1 LLNKLKLLK
10 MSELLNSGKVG
21 LTVFKNLA
29 EQRKAIVDSWS
40 DSGLLDEGYD
50 MQGNPI
56 RMKGI
61 KAANVAQLLENQA
74 AAMLNEVTL
83 DSSAGRFDTV
93 AFPIVRRVFSRL
105 LANEIVSVQ
114 PLALPSGL
122 LFYMDARVSYNG
134 TDTTYNANPPGIVN
148 GTGTRSIVAPQNTA
162 NGQAG
167 PNFADS
173 SAYERFYNNQGFDM
187 SFGTGETVNGV
198 ASASANTA
206 WAGGLNNMTFDLTA
220 SFNISKQQSSATV
233 RFVAMQDI
241 YYSGASGNVLIAA
254 SGATVPYYHAV
265 QTWTEDQ
272 FAGGVAN
279 VVIDLRPAGVYGSDF
294 NPAMFNTGATVFGAL
309 TSINLLPKYEIFNDL
324 EAKSEMAE
332 LTIRF
337 SSVTV
342 NTVTRKLR
350 AHWTPE
356 LAQDLEAYHS
366 IDAEAELTALL
377 SEHVAAEIDREIII
391 DLINGAPFRAR
402 WDYNG
407 LSSNA
412 NFFGTQKDWN
422 QTLITRINELS
433 AQIHKATLR
442 GGANWIV
449 CSAEAGAIFDDL
461 EYFHV
466 DGSAAPESE
475 KYNLGVEKIGNLGSR
490 YVVYKDPYLPANIVL
505 LGHKGNTFLEAGYIY
520 APYIPLQLTQ
530 TITDPNDFTP
540 RKGIMT
546 RYAKKM
552 VNNRFYAVVYIDN
565 INRY

>member
-1 LLNKLKLLK
+1 
-10 MSELLNSGKVG
+10 
-21 LTVFKNLA
+21 
-29 EQRKAIVDSWS
+29 
-40 DSGLLDEGYD
+40 
-50 MQGNPI
+50 
-56 RMKGI
+56 
-61 KAANVAQLLENQA
+61 
-74 AAMLNEVTL
+74 
-83 DSSAGRFDTV
+83 
-93 AFPIVRRVFSRL
+93 
-105 LANEIVSVQ
+105 
-114 PLALPSGL
+114 
-122 LFYMDARVSYNG
+122 
-134 TDTTYNANPPGIVN
+134 
-148 GTGTRSIVAPQNTA
+148 
-162 NGQAG
+162 
-167 PNFADS
+167 
-173 SAYERFYNNQGFDM
+173 M
-187 SFGTGETVNGV
+187 SFGTGFTVTDAELAPNALLFAGGML
-198 ASASANTA
+198 NTA
-206 WAGGLNNMTFDLTA
+206 TTLVDMNV
-220 SFNISKQQSSATV
+220 SKQQSSASL
-233 RFVAMQDI
+233 RFSATTAI
-241 YYSGASGNVLIAA
+241 YYSGAAGNTLIVAEGGNIPFF
-254 SGATVPYYHAV
+254 SSV
-265 QTWTEDQ
+265 QTWAQDQ
-272 FAGGVAN
+272 YADNIARIVL
-279 VVIDLRPAGVYGSDF
+279 DLRPAGVYGSDF
-294 NPAMFNTGATVFGAL
+294 NAAMLNDGSLFGAAFNV
-309 TSINLLPKYEIFNDL
+309 TFMPAYEIYNDL

-402 WDYNG
+402 WDYKG
-407 LSSNA
+407 LASNA

-552 VNNRFYAVVYIDN
+552 VNNRFYGVVYIDN
-565 INRY
+565 INKY

>member
-1 LLNKLKLLK
+1 

-21 LTVFKNLA
+21 LTVFKDLA
-29 EQRKAIVDSWS
+29 EQRKAIVRNWS
-40 DSGLLDEGYD
+40 ESGLLDNLSG
-50 MQGNPI
+50 
-56 RMKGI
+56 MKRTNI
-61 KAANVAQLLENQA
+61 AQLLENQA
-74 AAMLNEVTL
+74 HHMLNEVTL
-83 DSSAGRFDTV
+83 DASAGRFDTV

-122 LFYMDARVSYNG
+122 LFYMDARVSYDGSDN
-134 TDTTYNANPPGIVN
+134 TQANPISHATQFAGEN
-148 GTGTRSIVAPQNTA
+148 TYKVAPANTA
-162 NGQAG
+162 NGKPG
-167 PNFADS
+167 PHFADTT
-173 SAYERFYNNQGFDM
+173 AYERFYNNRGFDL
-187 SFGTGETVNGV
+187 SFGTGETVTYAYQSTTLSGNSFTNGLAAV
-198 ASASANTA
+198 TA
-206 WAGGLNNMTFDLTA
+206 DLGTDFD
-220 SFNISKQQSSATV
+220 ISKQQSSATV
-233 RFVAMQDI
+233 RFSAQTAI
-241 YYSGASGNVLIAA
+241 YYSAGSQNILIVAAGGNIPFF
-254 SGATVPYYHAV
+254 SQMQQWGY
-265 QTWTEDQ
+265 DQ
-272 FAGGVAN
+272 FAGNQAKIVF
-279 VVIDLRPAGVYGSDF
+279 DLRPASVIGTDF
-294 NPAMFNTGATVFGAL
+294 NYAMLNNGSTQFGATFA
-309 TSINLLPKYEIFNDL
+309 IPFNAAFEIYNNLEG
-324 EAKSEMAE
+324 KSEMAE
-332 LTIRF
+332 ITLRF

-342 NTVTRKLR
+342 NTITRKLR

-391 DLINGAPFRAR
+391 DIANQAPFRAR
-402 WDYNG
+402 WDYQG
-407 LSSNA
+407 LANNA

-442 GGANWIV
+442 GGANWVV

-466 DGSAAPESE
+466 DTSAAPESE

-490 YVVYKDPYLPANIVL
+490 YVVYKDPYLPSSLII
-505 LGHKGNTFLEAGYIY
+505 LGHKGNTFLEAGYVY

-552 VNNRFYAVVYIDN
+552 VNNRFYAVIIIDN
-565 INRY
+565 INTY

>member
-1 LLNKLKLLK
+1 

-21 LTVFKNLA
+21 LTVFRNLA
-29 EQRKAIVDSWS
+29 EQRQAIVRNWD
-40 DSGLLDEGYD
+40 DSGLLEGLR
-50 MQGNPI
+50 G
-56 RMKGI
+56 MK
-61 KAANVAQLLENQA
+61 KANTAQLMENQA
-74 AAMLNEVTL
+74 QAMLNEVTL

-122 LFYMDARVSYNG
+122 LFYMDARVSFNG
-134 TDTTYNANPPGIVN
+134 SDTTFDNPVTPNYPSPWNANPGAPKY
-148 GTGTRSIVAPQNTA
+148 SKVAPANTA

-167 PNFADS
+167 PTFADTT
-173 SAYERFYNNQGFDM
+173 AYERFYNNRGFDL
-187 SFGTGETVNGV
+187 SFGSGYTSIGTTQAVVATSFTNGIAAV
-198 ASASANTA
+198 SNIPLG
-206 WAGGLNNMTFDLTA
+206 AGWNVST
-220 SFNISKQQSSATV
+220 SQSSATL
-233 RFVAMQDI
+233 RFSASTNI
-241 YYSGASGNVLIAA
+241 YYSGANGNTLIVAQGGNVPFYNQIQSYTQDLFA
-254 SGATVPYYHAV
+254 SGQA
-265 QTWTEDQ
+265 D
-272 FAGGVAN
+272 
-279 VVIDLRPAGVYGSDF
+279 VVFDLRPAGVYGADF
-294 NPAMFNTGATVFGAL
+294 NPALINDGTLFGAGF
-309 TSINLLPKYEIFNDL
+309 TISITPAYEIFNDL
-324 EAKSEMAE
+324 EGKSEMGE
-332 LTIRF
+332 ITIRF

-342 NTVTRKLR
+342 NTETRKLR

-377 SEHVAAEIDREIII
+377 SEHIAAEIDREIII
-391 DLINGAPFRAR
+391 DLINQAPFRAR
-402 WDYNG
+402 WDYKG
-407 LSSNA
+407 LSNNA

-422 QTLITRINELS
+422 QTLITRVNELS
-433 AQIHKATLR
+433 AQIHKSTLR

-466 DGSAAPESE
+466 DGSAQPESE

-490 YVVYKDPYLPANIVL
+490 YVVYKDPYLPAPIVL

-530 TITDPNDFTP
+530 TIYDPNDFTP

-552 VNNRFYAVVYIDN
+552 VNNRFYGVIYIDN
-565 INRY
+565 INTY

>member
-1 LLNKLKLLK
+1 

-29 EQRKAIVDSWS
+29 EQRKAIVDSWA

-50 MQGNPI
+50 REGNPI

-74 AAMLNEVTL
+74 ASMLNEVTL

-134 TDTTYNANPPGIVN
+134 ADTKYEATPPGITN
-148 GTGTRSIVAPQNTA
+148 GSGTRDIVAPQNTA

-167 PNFADS
+167 PNFAS
-173 SAYERFYNNQGFDM
+173 TTAYERFYNNQGFDM
-187 SFGTGETVNGV
+187 SFGTGETVTGTFQESGATNWV
-198 ASASANTA
+198 
-206 WAGGLNNMTFDLTA
+206 GGLFNMTFDLNVGGNGQ
-220 SFNISKQQSSATV
+220 FDVSKQQSSATV
-233 RFVAMQDI
+233 RFSAATDI
-241 YYSGASGNVLIAA
+241 YYSGANGNVLLVAEGGNI
-254 SGATVPYYHAV
+254 PYFHSV
-265 QTWTEDQ
+265 QTWAEDQ
-272 FAGGVAN
+272 FAGGVAR
-279 VVIDLRPAGVYGSDF
+279 VVLDLRPAGVYGTDF
-294 NPAMFNTGATVFGAL
+294 DADMLNDGAGNFGAYS
-309 TSINLLPKYEIFNDL
+309 TFNVGAYPAFEIFNDL

-552 VNNRFYAVVYIDN
+552 VNNRFYGVVYIDN
-565 INRY
+565 INTY

>member
-1 LLNKLKLLK
+1 
-10 MSELLNSGKVG
+10 MSELLNSGRVG
-21 LTVFKNLA
+21 LTVFKDLA
-29 EQRKAIVDSWS
+29 EQRQAIVRNWS
-40 DSGLLDEGYD
+40 ESGLLEGTT
-50 MQGNPI
+50 G
-56 RMKGI
+56 MKRTNI
-61 KAANVAQLLENQA
+61 AQLLENQA
-74 AAMLNEVTL
+74 HHMLNEVTL
-83 DSSAGRFDTV
+83 DASAGRFDTV

-122 LFYMDARVSYNG
+122 LFYMDARVSYAGSDN
-134 TDTTYNANPPGIVN
+134 TQANPVN
-148 GTGTRSIVAPQNTA
+148 RDVDTWNTEGNTGPYSKVAPANTA
-162 NGQAG
+162 NGQGG
-167 PNFADS
+167 PVFAET
-173 SAYERFYNNQGFDM
+173 SAYERFYNNRGFDL
-187 SFGTGETVNGV
+187 SYGSGYTVVGSVKAVPYSGCSNGLY
-198 ASASANTA
+198 ST
-206 WAGGLNNMTFDLTA
+206 TFDLGATFD
-220 SFNISKQQSSATV
+220 SNKQQSSATL
-233 RFVAMQDI
+233 RFSAGTAI
-241 YYSGASGNVLIAA
+241 YYSAGSQNILIVHAGAG
-254 SGATVPYYHAV
+254 VPFFSQV
-265 QTWTEDQ
+265 QTWGHDM
-272 FAGGVAN
+272 FDGAN
-279 VVIDLRPAGVYGSDF
+279 HTAKVVLDLRPPSVLGADF
-294 NPAMFNTGATVFGAL
+294 NTLMLNNGAGTFGVTVTTNITPAF
-309 TSINLLPKYEIFNDL
+309 EIFNDL
-324 EAKSEMAE
+324 EGKSEMAE
-332 LTIRF
+332 ITLRF

-342 NTVTRKLR
+342 NTITRKLR

-391 DLINGAPFRAR
+391 DIANQAPFRAR
-402 WDYNG
+402 WDYQG
-407 LSSNA
+407 LANNA

-422 QTLITRINELS
+422 QTLITRVNELS

-466 DGSAAPESE
+466 DTSASPESE

-490 YVVYKDPYLPANIVL
+490 YIVYKDPYLPAQLVI

-552 VNNRFYAVVYIDN
+552 VNNRFYGVIYIDN
-565 INRY
+565 INTY

>member
-1 LLNKLKLLK
+1 MSQSTLLR
-10 MSELLNSGKVG
+10 SGKVG
-21 LTVFKNLA
+21 YSVFKNLA
-29 EQRKAIVDSWS
+29 EQRNAIMNNWGA
-40 DSGLLDEGYD
+40 SGLLDELDGFE
-50 MQGNPI
+50 
-56 RMKGI
+56 RS
-61 KAANVAQLLENQA
+61 NVAQLLENQA
-74 AAMLNEVTL
+74 AGMLNEVTL
-83 DSSAGRFDTV
+83 DASAGRFDTV

-105 LANEIVSVQ
+105 LANELVSVQ

-122 LFYMDARVSYNG
+122 LFYMDARVSYAGADN
-134 TDTTYNANPPGIVN
+134 TQFSSQTRANYTTNSN
-148 GTGTRSIVAPQNTA
+148 SQKVAPSNTA
-162 NGQAG
+162 NQQGG
-167 PNFADS
+167 PQFADTT
-173 SAYERFYNNQGFDM
+173 AYERFYNNKGFDL
-187 SFGTGETVNGV
+187 SFGTGFTVTAATV
-198 ASASANTA
+198 DIASNLFTSGIYAQSFALTTA
-206 WAGGLNNMTFDLTA
+206 FD
-220 SFNISKQQSSATV
+220 ISKQQSSATL
-233 RFVAMQDI
+233 RFLSVDDPI
-241 YYSGASGNVLIAA
+241 YYSAGTSNTLIVAA
-254 SGATVPYYHAV
+254 DGEIQHYAQV
-265 QTWTEDQ
+265 QTWTADQ
-272 FAGGVAN
+272 FANNLAD
-279 VVIDLRPAGVYGSDF
+279 VVLDLRVAGVYGSSFDSTLL
-294 NPAMFNTGATVFGAL
+294 NDGAGNFGASH
-309 TSINLLPKYEIFNDL
+309 TITVMPAYEIFNDL
-324 EAKSEMAE
+324 EGKSEMAE

-407 LSSNA
+407 LSNNA

-422 QTLITRINELS
+422 QTLITRVNELS

-466 DGSAAPESE
+466 DGSAAPEVD
-475 KYNLGVEKIGNLGSR
+475 KYNLGVEKIGQLGSR
-490 YVVYKDPYLPANIVL
+490 YVVYKDPYLPAQIVL
-505 LGHKGNTFLEAGYIY
+505 IGHKGSTFLEAGYIY

-530 TITDPNDFTP
+530 TIYDPNDFTP

-552 VNNRFYAVVYIDN
+552 VNNRFYGVIYIDN
-565 INRY
+565 INTY

>member
-1 LLNKLKLLK
+1 
-10 MSELLNSGKVG
+10 
-21 LTVFKNLA
+21 
-29 EQRKAIVDSWS
+29 
-40 DSGLLDEGYD
+40 
-50 MQGNPI
+50 
-56 RMKGI
+56 
-61 KAANVAQLLENQA
+61 
-74 AAMLNEVTL
+74 MLYEVTL

-122 LFYMDARVSYNG
+122 LFYMDARVSFNGSDTTFNNPVTPNYQYGENG
-134 TDTTYNANPPGIVN
+134 TPLTAPGSNPFY
-148 GTGTRSIVAPQNTA
+148 SKVAAANTA

-167 PNFADS
+167 PNFADTT
-173 SAYERFYNNQGFDM
+173 AYERFYNNRGFDL
-187 SFGTGETVNGV
+187 SFGTGYTAIGTTQTLDAENF
-198 ASASANTA
+198 ASGILAVTNIPLGAGWNTS
-206 WAGGLNNMTFDLTA
+206 TA
-220 SFNISKQQSSATV
+220 QSSSTL
-233 RFVAMQDI
+233 RFSAGTAI
-241 YYSGASGNVLIAA
+241 YYSGANGNTLLVALGGNVPFYNQIQAYANDIFA
-254 SGATVPYYHAV
+254 SGQA
-265 QTWTEDQ
+265 D
-272 FAGGVAN
+272 
-279 VVIDLRPAGVYGSDF
+279 VIFDLRPAGVYGPDF
-294 NPAMFNTGATVFGAL
+294 NPLMLNNGSGTFGTAFNIPVVPAYQV
-309 TSINLLPKYEIFNDL
+309 FNDL
-324 EAKSEMAE
+324 EGKSEMGE
-332 LTIRF
+332 ITIRF

-342 NTVTRKLR
+342 NTETRKLR

-377 SEHVAAEIDREIII
+377 SEHIAAEIDREIII
-391 DLINGAPFRAR
+391 DLINQAPFRAR
-402 WDYNG
+402 WDYKG
-407 LSSNA
+407 LSNNA

-422 QTLITRINELS
+422 QTLITRVNELS
-433 AQIHKATLR
+433 AQIHKSTLR

-466 DGSAAPESE
+466 DGSAQPESE

-490 YVVYKDPYLPANIVL
+490 YIVYKDPYLPAPIVL

-530 TITDPNDFTP
+530 TIYDPNDFTP

-552 VNNRFYAVVYIDN
+552 VNNRFYGVIYIDN
-565 INRY
+565 INTY

>member
-1 LLNKLKLLK
+1 

-29 EQRKAIVDSWS
+29 EQRKAIVNSWS

-50 MQGNPI
+50 NAGNPI

-134 TDTTYNANPPGIVN
+134 ADTKFEATPPGITN
-148 GTGTRSIVAPQNTA
+148 GSGTRDIVAPQNTA

-167 PNFADS
+167 PNFAS
-173 SAYERFYNNQGFDM
+173 TTAYERFYNNQGFDM
-187 SFGTGETVNGV
+187 SFGTGETAVGV
-198 ASASANTA
+198 SGGTTA
-206 WAGGLNNMTFDLTA
+206 DAWVGGLNDL
-220 SFNISKQQSSATV
+220 SFNLTTGFDVSKQQSSATL
-233 RFVAMQDI
+233 RFSAVTDI
-241 YYSGASGNVLIAA
+241 YYSGANGNTLVVAA
-254 SGATVPYYHAV
+254 GGNIPFYHSV
-265 QTWTEDQ
+265 QTWAEDQ
-272 FAGGVAN
+272 FAGNVAR
-279 VVIDLRPAGVYGSDF
+279 VVLDLRPAGVYGSDF
-294 NPAMFNTGATVFGAL
+294 DANMLNNGTLFGSAFAITAVPAFEV
-309 TSINLLPKYEIFNDL
+309 FNDL

-366 IDAEAELTALL
+366 IDAEAELTAYVAEGEVLPVATR
-377 SEHVAAEIDREIII
+377 SFGAIGIFAIPEMGRFYRHV
-391 DLINGAPFRAR
+391 LIEKRYPHHGAVAFGHYGKAI
-402 WDYNG
+402 YNLFKYLG
-407 LSSNA
+407 V
-412 NFFGTQKDWN
+412 
-422 QTLITRINELS
+422 NELGFN
-433 AQIHKATLR
+433 QPKGML
-442 GGANWIV
+442 
-449 CSAEAGAIFDDL
+449 
-461 EYFHV
+461 
-466 DGSAAPESE
+466 
-475 KYNLGVEKIGNLGSR
+475 
-490 YVVYKDPYLPANIVL
+490 YKTENPF
-505 LGHKGNTFLEAGYIY
+505 K
-520 APYIPLQLTQ
+520 
-530 TITDPNDFTP
+530 
-540 RKGIMT
+540 
-546 RYAKKM
+546 
-552 VNNRFYAVVYIDN
+552 
-565 INRY
+565 

>member
-1 LLNKLKLLK
+1 

-21 LTVFKNLA
+21 LTIFRNLA
-29 EQRKAIVDSWS
+29 EQRKSIVTNWEN
-40 DSGLLDEGYD
+40 SGLLEGTR
-50 MQGNPI
+50 GVKKSNI
-56 RMKGI
+56 
-61 KAANVAQLLENQA
+61 AQLLENQA
-74 AAMLNEVTL
+74 QHMLNEVTL

-122 LFYMDARVSYNG
+122 LFYMDARVSWGDG
-134 TDTTYNANPPGIVN
+134 TDQADNTLQDPITRQQAADRSNAGK
-148 GTGTRSIVAPQNTA
+148 VAPGNTA
-162 NGQAG
+162 NGQTG
-167 PNFADS
+167 PNFAS
-173 SAYERFYNNQGFDM
+173 TTAYERFYNNRGFDL
-187 SFGTGETVNGV
+187 SFGTGETIFGTPQTLAYADISNGLQSV
-198 ASASANTA
+198 
-206 WAGGLNNMTFDLTA
+206 TFDLTTY
-220 SFNISKQQSSATV
+220 FDTSKQQSSATV
-233 RFVAMQDI
+233 RLSASTDI
-241 YYSGASGNVLIAA
+241 YYSAGSSNILIVAA
-254 SGATVPYYHAV
+254 GGDVPFYSQI

-272 FAGGVAN
+272 FAGNLAQ
-279 VVIDLRPAGVYGSDF
+279 VVLDLRPSSVQGADF
-294 NPAMFNTGATVFGAL
+294 NVSMLNDGAGTTATGVTITPA
-309 TSINLLPKYEIFNDL
+309 YEVFNDL
-324 EAKSEMAE
+324 EGKSEMAE
-332 LTIRF
+332 ITIRF

-391 DLINGAPFRAR
+391 DLVNGAPFKAR

-407 LSSNA
+407 LANNA

-442 GGANWIV
+442 GGANWVV

-466 DGSAAPESE
+466 DTSASPESE

-490 YVVYKDPYLPANIVL
+490 YVVYKDPYMPSNIVL
-505 LGHKGNTFLEAGYIY
+505 LGHKGNTFLEAGYVY

-552 VNNRFYAVVYIDN
+552 VNNRFYGVIIIDN
-565 INRY
+565 VNTYI

>member
-1 LLNKLKLLK
+1 

-21 LTVFKNLA
+21 LTVFRNLA
-29 EQRKAIVDSWS
+29 EQRQAIVRNWD
-40 DSGLLDEGYD
+40 DSGLLEGLRG
-50 MQGNPI
+50 M
-56 RMKGI
+56 R
-61 KAANVAQLLENQA
+61 KANTAQLMENQA
-74 AAMLNEVTL
+74 QAMLNEVTL

-122 LFYMDARVSYNG
+122 LFYMDARVSFDG
-134 TDTTYNANPPGIVN
+134 SDTTFNNPVTPNYPSPWNANPGAPEYVK
-148 GTGTRSIVAPQNTA
+148 VAAANTA

-167 PNFADS
+167 PTFADTT
-173 SAYERFYNNQGFDM
+173 AYERFYNNRGFDL
-187 SFGTGETVNGV
+187 SFGTGYTSIGTTQTIAATAFSNGIAAV
-198 ASASANTA
+198 SNIPLG
-206 WAGGLNNMTFDLTA
+206 AGWNVST
-220 SFNISKQQSSATV
+220 SQSSATL
-233 RFVAMQDI
+233 RFSAETAI
-241 YYSGASGNVLIAA
+241 YYSGANGNTLLVAQSGNVPFYNQIQAYA
-254 SGATVPYYHAV
+254 NDIFNSGQA
-265 QTWTEDQ
+265 D
-272 FAGGVAN
+272 
-279 VVIDLRPAGVYGSDF
+279 VVYDLRPAGVYGADF
-294 NPAMFNTGATVFGAL
+294 NPALLNNGTLFGAAFNIKV
-309 TSINLLPKYEIFNDL
+309 TPAYEIFNDL
-324 EAKSEMAE
+324 EGKSEMGE
-332 LTIRF
+332 ITIRF

-342 NTVTRKLR
+342 NTETRKLR

-377 SEHVAAEIDREIII
+377 SEHIAAEIDREIII
-391 DLINGAPFRAR
+391 DLINQAPFRAR
-402 WDYNG
+402 WDYKG
-407 LSSNA
+407 LSNNA

-422 QTLITRINELS
+422 QTLITRVNELS
-433 AQIHKATLR
+433 AQIHKSTLR

-466 DGSAAPESE
+466 DGSAQPESE

-490 YVVYKDPYLPANIVL
+490 YIVYKDPYLPAPIVL

-530 TITDPNDFTP
+530 TIYDPNDFTP

-552 VNNRFYAVVYIDN
+552 VNNRFYGVIYIDN
-565 INRY
+565 INTY

>member
-1 LLNKLKLLK
+1 

-21 LTVFKNLA
+21 LTVFRNLA
-29 EQRKAIVDSWS
+29 EQRQAIVRNWD
-40 DSGLLDEGYD
+40 DSGLLEGLRG
-50 MQGNPI
+50 M
-56 RMKGI
+56 R
-61 KAANVAQLLENQA
+61 KANTAQLMENQA
-74 AAMLNEVTL
+74 QAMLNEVTL

-122 LFYMDARVSYNG
+122 LFYMDARVSFDGN
-134 TDTTYNANPPGIVN
+134 DTTFNNPVTPNYPSPWNANPGAPEYVK
-148 GTGTRSIVAPQNTA
+148 VAAANTA

-167 PNFADS
+167 PTFADTT
-173 SAYERFYNNQGFDM
+173 AYERFYNNRGFDL
-187 SFGTGETVNGV
+187 SFGTGYTSIGTTQTIVATSFSNGIAAV
-198 ASASANTA
+198 SNIPLG
-206 WAGGLNNMTFDLTA
+206 AGWNVST
-220 SFNISKQQSSATV
+220 SQSSATL
-233 RFVAMQDI
+233 RFSAETAI
-241 YYSGASGNVLIAA
+241 YYSGANGNTLLVAQSGNVPFYNQIQAYA
-254 SGATVPYYHAV
+254 NDIFHSGLA
-265 QTWTEDQ
+265 D
-272 FAGGVAN
+272 
-279 VVIDLRPAGVYGSDF
+279 VVFDLRPAGVYGADF
-294 NPAMFNTGATVFGAL
+294 NPALLNNGTLFGAAFNIKV
-309 TSINLLPKYEIFNDL
+309 TPTYEIFNDL
-324 EAKSEMAE
+324 EGKSEMGE
-332 LTIRF
+332 ITIRF

-342 NTVTRKLR
+342 NTETRKLR

-377 SEHVAAEIDREIII
+377 SEHIAAEIDREIII
-391 DLINGAPFRAR
+391 DLINQAPFRAR
-402 WDYNG
+402 WDYKG
-407 LSSNA
+407 LSNNA

-422 QTLITRINELS
+422 QTLITRVNELS
-433 AQIHKATLR
+433 AQIHKSTLR

-466 DGSAAPESE
+466 DGSAQPESE

-490 YVVYKDPYLPANIVL
+490 YIVYKDPYLPAPIVL

-530 TITDPNDFTP
+530 TIYDPNDFTP

-552 VNNRFYAVVYIDN
+552 VNNRFYGVIYIDN
-565 INRY
+565 INTY

>member
-1 LLNKLKLLK
+1 

-21 LTVFKNLA
+21 LTIFKSLA
-29 EQRKAIVDSWS
+29 EQRGAIVNNWK
-40 DSGLLDEGYD
+40 DSGLLEGL
-50 MQGNPI
+50 
-56 RMKGI
+56 RGI
-61 KAANVAQLLENQA
+61 KKSNIAQLLESQA
-74 AAMLNEVTL
+74 QSMLNEVSL

-122 LFYMDARVSYNG
+122 LFYMDARVSFNG
-134 TDTTYNANPPGIVN
+134 IDSTEKNTVFPNFPDN
-148 GTGTRSIVAPQNTA
+148 TGSGSYSKVAPANTA
-162 NGQAG
+162 DGQAG
-167 PNFADS
+167 PVFADTT
-173 SAYERFYNNQGFDM
+173 AYERFYNNRGFDL
-187 SFGTGETVNGV
+187 SFGTGYTAIGTTNGIV
-198 ASASANTA
+198 ATGFTSGIAALSFAL
-206 WAGGLNNMTFDLTA
+206 GVGFD
-220 SFNISKQQSSATV
+220 ISKQQSSASLYLSAVT
-233 RFVAMQDI
+233 AI
-241 YYSGASGNVLIAA
+241 YYSAASGNVLI
-254 SGATVPYYHAV
+254 VPIGGRVSFYS
-265 QTWTEDQ
+265 QIQSWTQDQ
-272 FAGGVAN
+272 FANNNAN
-279 VVIDLRPAGVYGSDF
+279 LVVDLRVNGIYGTDF
-294 NPAMFNTGATVFGAL
+294 NPAKLNDGAGNFGGAFTVNMVPAYQVY
-309 TSINLLPKYEIFNDL
+309 SNL
-324 EAKSEMAE
+324 EAKSEMGE
-332 LTIRF
+332 ITIRF

-342 NTVTRKLR
+342 NTTTRKLR

-377 SEHVAAEIDREIII
+377 SEHIAAEIDREIIV

-402 WDYNG
+402 WDYKG
-407 LSSNA
+407 LANNA

-442 GGANWIV
+442 GGANWVI

-466 DGSAAPESE
+466 DGSAQPESE

-490 YVVYKDPYLPANIVL
+490 YVVYKDPYLPAAIVL

-530 TITDPNDFTP
+530 TIYDPNDFTP

-546 RYAKKM
+546 RYSKKM
-552 VNNRFYAVVYIDN
+552 VNNRFYAVIYIDN
-565 INRY
+565 INSY

>member
-1 LLNKLKLLK
+1 
-10 MSELLNSGKVG
+10 MSELLNSGRVG

-29 EQRKAIVDSWS
+29 EQRKAIVTSWS

-50 MQGNPI
+50 VNGAPI
-56 RMKGI
+56 RMTGI

-122 LFYMDARVSYNG
+122 LFYMDARVSYAG
-134 TDTTYNANPPGIVN
+134 ADTKYEATPPGITN
-148 GTGTRSIVAPQNTA
+148 GTGARDIVAPQNTA
-162 NGQAG
+162 NGQTG
-167 PNFADS
+167 PVFADT

-187 SFGTGETVNGV
+187 SFGTGETAVYVAGQ
-198 ASASANTA
+198 ASATA
-206 WAGGLNNMTFDLTA
+206 DNFAGGLNNMAIGLGAGFDT
-220 SFNISKQQSSATV
+220 SKQQSSATL
-233 RFVAMQDI
+233 RFTAATDI
-241 YYSGASGNVLIAA
+241 YLSGAAGNTLLVAA
-254 SGATVPYYHAV
+254 GGKIPFYSSV
-265 QTWTEDQ
+265 QTWAKDQ
-272 FAGGVAN
+272 YDGGVAR
-279 VVIDLRPAGVYGSDF
+279 VVLDLRPAGVYGSDF
-294 NPAMFNTGATVFGAL
+294 DETLLNDGAGAFGAAY
-309 TSINLLPKYEIFNDL
+309 TITVGAVYEVFNNL

-402 WDYNG
+402 WDYKG

-442 GGANWIV
+442 GGANWVV

-552 VNNRFYAVVYIDN
+552 VNNRFYGVIHIDN
-565 INRY
+565 INTY

>member
-1 LLNKLKLLK
+1 
-10 MSELLNSGKVG
+10 MGELLNSGKVG
-21 LTVFKNLA
+21 LTVFKDLA
-29 EQRKAIVDSWS
+29 EQRKAIVRNWS
-40 DSGLLDEGYD
+40 ESGLLENL
-50 MQGNPI
+50 QG
-56 RMKGI
+56 MKKTNI
-61 KAANVAQLLENQA
+61 AQLLENQA
-74 AAMLNEVTL
+74 HHMLNEVTL
-83 DSSAGRFDTV
+83 DASAGRFDTV

-122 LFYMDARVSYNG
+122 LFYMDARVSFAG
-134 TDTTYNANPPGIVN
+134 TDSTQQTGISHETAWQTANGK
-148 GTGTRSIVAPQNTA
+148 RSIVAPANTA
-162 NGQAG
+162 NGNAG
-167 PNFADS
+167 PNFAS
-173 SAYERFYNNQGFDM
+173 TTAYERFYNNRGFDL
-187 SFGTGETVNGV
+187 SFGTGETVTHAYTNSSNTPATVLSGSNFANGLKAV
-198 ASASANTA
+198 TTWLGN
-206 WAGGLNNMTFDLTA
+206 D
-220 SFNISKQQSSATV
+220 FNISKQQSSATV
-233 RFVAMQDI
+233 RFSAQTAI
-241 YYSGASGNVLIAA
+241 YYSAGSQNILIVANGG
-254 SGATVPYYHAV
+254 SIPYFS
-265 QTWTEDQ
+265 QMQQWGLDQ
-272 FAGGVAN
+272 FDSGLAN
-279 VVIDLRPAGVYGSDF
+279 IVFDLRPASVIGTDF
-294 NPAMFNTGATVFGAL
+294 NTDMLNNGAGSFGSVFAVPFNAAF
-309 TSINLLPKYEIFNDL
+309 EIYNDL
-324 EAKSEMAE
+324 EGKSEMSE
-332 LTIRF
+332 ITLRF

-342 NTVTRKLR
+342 NTITRKLR

-391 DLINGAPFRAR
+391 DIANQAPFRAR
-402 WDYNG
+402 WDYQG
-407 LSSNA
+407 LANNA

-442 GGANWIV
+442 GGANWVV

-466 DGSAAPESE
+466 DTSASPESE

-490 YVVYKDPYLPANIVL
+490 YVVYKDPYLPASLVI

-552 VNNRFYAVVYIDN
+552 VNNRFYGVIYIDN
-565 INRY
+565 INTY

>member
-1 LLNKLKLLK
+1 

-50 MQGNPI
+50 SNGNPI
-56 RMKGI
+56 RMRGF
-61 KAANVAQLLENQA
+61 KASNIAQLLENQA
-74 AAMLNEVTL
+74 AAMINEVTM

-134 TDTTYNANPPGIVN
+134 NDTKYEATPPGITN
-148 GTGTRSIVAPQNTA
+148 GTGTRDIVAPLNTA
-162 NGQAG
+162 NGQSG
-167 PNFADS
+167 PNFANTT
-173 SAYERFYNNQGFDM
+173 AYERFYNNQGFDM
-187 SFGTGETVNGV
+187 SFGTGETVTGTFQQ
-198 ASASANTA
+198 SAATN
-206 WAGGLNNMTFDLTA
+206 WAGGLFNMEFDLNVGGNNQ
-220 SFNISKQQSSATV
+220 FDISKQQSSASL
-233 RFVAMQDI
+233 RFSAATDI
-241 YYSGASGNVLIAA
+241 YYSGANGNQLL
-254 SGATVPYYHAV
+254 VPAGGNIPFYNSV
-265 QTWTEDQ
+265 QTWAQDQ
-272 FAGGVAN
+272 YAN
-279 VVIDLRPAGVYGSDF
+279 GIARVILDLRPSGVYGSDF
-294 NPAMFNTGATVFGAL
+294 DANMLNNGSGTFGSSFNIGAYPAF
-309 TSINLLPKYEIFNDL
+309 EIYNDI

-332 LTIRF
+332 LTVRF

-407 LSSNA
+407 LASNA

-466 DGSAAPESE
+466 DGSASPESE

-505 LGHKGNTFLEAGYIY
+505 LGHKGSTFLEAGYIY

-552 VNNRFYAVVYIDN
+552 VNNRFYGVVYIDN
-565 INRY
+565 INTY

>member
-1 LLNKLKLLK
+1 

-21 LTVFKNLA
+21 LTVFRNLA
-29 EQRKAIVDSWS
+29 EQRQAIVRNWD
-40 DSGLLDEGYD
+40 DSGLLEGLRG
-50 MQGNPI
+50 M
-56 RMKGI
+56 R
-61 KAANVAQLLENQA
+61 KANTAQLMENQA
-74 AAMLNEVTL
+74 QAMLNEVTL

-122 LFYMDARVSYNG
+122 LFYMDARVSFNG
-134 TDTTYNANPPGIVN
+134 SDTTFNNPVTPNYPATPAGGSVSN
-148 GTGTRSIVAPQNTA
+148 PSYSKVAAANTA
-162 NGQAG
+162 NGQLG
-167 PNFADS
+167 PNFADTT
-173 SAYERFYNNQGFDM
+173 AYERFYNNRGFDL
-187 SFGTGETVNGV
+187 SFGTGYTAIGTTQNVVATSFSNGIAAV
-198 ASASANTA
+198 TNIPLGAGWNTS
-206 WAGGLNNMTFDLTA
+206 TA
-220 SFNISKQQSSATV
+220 QSSATL
-233 RFVAMQDI
+233 RFSAGTAI
-241 YYSGASGNVLIAA
+241 YYSGANGNTLLVALGGNIPFYNQIQAYANDVFA
-254 SGATVPYYHAV
+254 SGQA
-265 QTWTEDQ
+265 D
-272 FAGGVAN
+272 
-279 VVIDLRPAGVYGSDF
+279 VVFDLRPAGVYGSDF
-294 NPAMFNTGATVFGAL
+294 NSAMLNNGSGSFGGSFTIPVVPA
-309 TSINLLPKYEIFNDL
+309 YEVFNDL
-324 EAKSEMAE
+324 EGKSEMGE
-332 LTIRF
+332 ITIRF

-342 NTVTRKLR
+342 NTETRKLR

-377 SEHVAAEIDREIII
+377 SEHIAAEIDREIII
-391 DLINGAPFRAR
+391 DLINQAPFRAR
-402 WDYNG
+402 WDYKG
-407 LSSNA
+407 LSNNA

-422 QTLITRINELS
+422 QTLITRVNELS
-433 AQIHKATLR
+433 AQIHKSTLR

-466 DGSAAPESE
+466 DGSAQPESE

-490 YVVYKDPYLPANIVL
+490 YIVYKDPYLPAPIVL

-530 TITDPNDFTP
+530 TIYDPNDFTP

-552 VNNRFYAVVYIDN
+552 VNNRFYGVIYIDN
-565 INRY
+565 INTY